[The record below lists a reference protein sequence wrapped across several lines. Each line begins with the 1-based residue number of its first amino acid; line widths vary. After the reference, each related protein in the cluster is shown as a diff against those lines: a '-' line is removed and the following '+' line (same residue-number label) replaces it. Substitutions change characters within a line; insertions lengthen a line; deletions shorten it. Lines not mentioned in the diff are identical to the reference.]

1 MRHIKKSW
9 SYSMSNVI
17 SASHLTLAYDNG
29 TKEIIKDATFSI
41 KKGEFVFITGPSG
54 SGKSTLLKALYGQ
67 IKASEGNLVIGGLD
81 LATAR
86 KSKLQELRTHMGII
100 FQDYKLVNE
109 WTVAK
114 NVVLPLM
121 IAGYSVDVQN
131 TQAQRLLKHV
141 KLSEHA
147 EKYPL
152 ELSGGEQQRVGVARA
167 LAKNPVVILADE
179 PTGNLDDYSSN
190 VIWDLMENACQ
201 QLDTTVLVV
210 THKIPSIFSLPYRH
224 FIIENKGVYEV
235 H

>member
-1 MRHIKKSW
+1 
-9 SYSMSNVI
+9 MSNVI
-17 SASHLTLAYDNG
+17 RASNLTLAYDD
-29 TKEIIKDATFSI
+29 KVIINDANFSI

-54 SGKSTLLKALYGQ
+54 SGKSTLLKSLYGQ
-67 IKASEGNLVIGGLD
+67 IKPSEGSLVVGGLD
-81 LATAR
+81 LANIR
-86 KSKLQELRTHMGII
+86 QEKLQELRTHMGII

-109 WTVAK
+109 WSVSK

-121 IAGYSVDVQN
+121 IAGYSTEVQE
-131 TQAQRLLKHV
+131 TQARRLLSHV
-141 KLSEHA
+141 KLSDHA
-147 EKYPL
+147 DKYPL

-210 THKIPSIFSLPYRH
+210 THKIPTIFSLPYRH
-224 FIIENKGVYEV
+224 FIIESKGVYEV

>member
-1 MRHIKKSW
+1 
-9 SYSMSNVI
+9 MSNVI
-17 SASHLTLAYDNG
+17 HASHLSLAYGNVD
-29 TKEIIKDATFSI
+29 KEIIKDATFSI

-67 IKASEGNLVIGGLD
+67 LKPSEGSLVVGGLD
-81 LATAR
+81 LSNIR
-86 KSKLQELRTHMGII
+86 QSKLQELRTHMGII

-121 IAGYSVDVQN
+121 IAGYSNEIQD
-131 TQAQRLLKHV
+131 TQARRLLKHV
-141 KLSEHA
+141 KLSEHSDR
-147 EKYPL
+147 YPL

-201 QLDTTVLVV
+201 QLNTTVLVV
-210 THKIPSIFSLPYRH
+210 THKIPTIFSLPYRH
-224 FIIENKGVYEV
+224 FIIESKGVYEV

>member
-1 MRHIKKSW
+1 
-9 SYSMSNVI
+9 MSNVI
-17 SASHLTLAYDNG
+17 TASHLTLAYDNG
-29 TKEIIKDATFSI
+29 AKKIIKDVNFSI

-67 IKASEGNLVIGGLD
+67 IKVSEGNLVVGGLD
-81 LATAR
+81 LASASQ
-86 KSKLQELRTHMGII
+86 SKLQELRMHMGII
-100 FQDYKLVNE
+100 FQHYKLINE
-109 WTVAK
+109 WTVSK

-141 KLSEHA
+141 KLAEHA
-147 EKYPL
+147 DKFPL

-201 QLDTTVLVV
+201 QLETTVLVV
-210 THKIPSIFSLPYRH
+210 THKIPTIFSLPYRH
-224 FIIENKGVYEV
+224 LIIESKGVYEV

>member
-1 MRHIKKSW
+1 
-9 SYSMSNVI
+9 MSNVI
-17 SASHLTLAYDNG
+17 HASHLTLAYEKG
-29 TKEIIKDATFSI
+29 EKEIIKDANFSI

-67 IKASEGNLVIGGLD
+67 LKPSEGSLVVGGLD
-81 LATAR
+81 LATVG

-109 WTVAK
+109 WSVAK

-121 IAGYSVDVQN
+121 IAGYSTEIQD
-131 TQAQRLLKHV
+131 TQAKRLLKHV

-147 EKYPL
+147 ERYPL

-210 THKIPSIFSLPYRH
+210 THKIPTIFSLPYRH
-224 FIIENKGVYEV
+224 FIIESKGVYEV

>member
-1 MRHIKKSW
+1 
-9 SYSMSNVI
+9 MSNVI
-17 SASHLTLAYDNG
+17 SAKNLTLAYDNG
-29 TKEIIKDATFSI
+29 RKEIIKNASFDI
-41 KKGEFVFITGPSG
+41 RKGDFVFITGPSG

-67 IKASEGNLVIGGLD
+67 LKPKSGNLVIGGVD
-81 LATAR
+81 LAHVR
-86 KSKLQELRTHMGII
+86 PKKLQELRTHLGII
-100 FQDYKLVNE
+100 FQDYKLINE

-121 IAGYSVDVQN
+121 IAGYSMDVQQ

-141 KLSEHA
+141 KLAEHA
-147 EKYPL
+147 DKYPL

-167 LAKNPVVILADE
+167 LSKNPVVILADE

-201 QLDTTVLVV
+201 QLETTVLVV
-210 THKIPSIFSLPYRH
+210 THKIPTIFSLPYRH
-224 FIIENKGVYEV
+224 FIIESKGVYEV

>member
-1 MRHIKKSW
+1 
-9 SYSMSNVI
+9 MSNVI
-17 SASHLTLAYDNG
+17 RALNLTLAYDN
-29 TKEIIKDATFSI
+29 KVIINDANFSI

-54 SGKSTLLKALYGQ
+54 SGKSTLLKSLYGQ
-67 IKASEGNLVIGGLD
+67 LKPSEGSLVVGGLD
-81 LATAR
+81 LANIR
-86 KSKLQELRTHMGII
+86 QKKLQELRTHMGII

-109 WTVAK
+109 WSVSK

-121 IAGYSVDVQN
+121 IAGYSTEVQE
-131 TQAQRLLKHV
+131 TQARRLLSHV
-141 KLSEHA
+141 KLTDHA
-147 EKYPL
+147 DKYPL

-210 THKIPSIFSLPYRH
+210 THKIPTIFSLPYRH
-224 FIIENKGVYEV
+224 FIIESKGVYEV

>member
-1 MRHIKKSW
+1 
-9 SYSMSNVI
+9 MSNVI
-17 SASHLTLAYDNG
+17 HASHLTLAYG
-29 TKEIIKDATFSI
+29 KGEKEVIKDANFSI

-67 IKASEGNLVIGGLD
+67 LKPSEGNLVVGGLD
-81 LATAR
+81 LANIR
-86 KSKLQELRTHMGII
+86 QRKLQELRTHMGII

-109 WTVAK
+109 WTVSK

-121 IAGYSVDVQN
+121 IAGYSTEVQE
-131 TQAQRLLKHV
+131 TQARRLLKHV
-141 KLSEHA
+141 KLSEYA
-147 EKYPL
+147 DRYPL

-210 THKIPSIFSLPYRH
+210 THKIPTIFSLPYRH
-224 FIIENKGVYEV
+224 FIIESKGVYEV

>member
-1 MRHIKKSW
+1 
-9 SYSMSNVI
+9 MSNVI

-29 TKEIIKDATFSI
+29 ESEIIKDATFNI

-54 SGKSTLLKALYGQ
+54 SGKSTLLKSLYGQ
-67 IKASEGNLVIGGLD
+67 IKANEGSLVVGGLD
-81 LATAR
+81 LATA
-86 KSKLQELRTHMGII
+86 KQKKLQELRTHMGII

-131 TQAQRLLKHV
+131 TQAARLLKHV
-141 KLSEHA
+141 KLENYA
-147 EKYPL
+147 DKFPL

-201 QLDTTVLVV
+201 QLETTVLVV
-210 THKIPSIFSLPYRH
+210 THKIPSVFSLPYRH

>member
-1 MRHIKKSW
+1 
-9 SYSMSNVI
+9 MSNVI
-17 SASHLTLAYDNG
+17 HASHLTLTYG
-29 TKEIIKDATFSI
+29 KSGKEVIKDANFSI

-54 SGKSTLLKALYGQ
+54 SGKSTLLKALYG
-67 IKASEGNLVIGGLD
+67 KLRPSEGSLVVGGLD
-81 LATAR
+81 LTNVSQR
-86 KSKLQELRTHMGII
+86 KLQELRTHMGII

-109 WTVAK
+109 WTVKK

-121 IAGYSVDVQN
+121 IAGYDSEIQE
-131 TQAQRLLKHV
+131 TQARRLLKHV
-141 KLSEHA
+141 KLPDYGD
-147 EKYPL
+147 KYPL

-210 THKIPSIFSLPYRH
+210 THKIPTIFSLPYRH
-224 FIIENKGVYEV
+224 FIIESKGVYEV

>member
-1 MRHIKKSW
+1 
-9 SYSMSNVI
+9 MSNVI
-17 SASHLTLAYDNG
+17 SASHLTLSYDNG
-29 TKEIIKDATFSI
+29 EQEIIKDATFNI

-54 SGKSTLLKALYGQ
+54 SGKSTLLKALYGEL
-67 IKASEGNLVIGGLD
+67 KASEGNLVIGGLD
-81 LATAR
+81 LGDV
-86 KSKLQELRTHMGII
+86 KPSKLQELRTHLGII
-100 FQDYKLVNE
+100 FQDYQLVNE

-131 TQAQRLLKHV
+131 TQAHRLLKHV

-147 EKYPL
+147 DRYPL

-210 THKIPSIFSLPYRH
+210 THKIPSVFSLPYRH
-224 FIIENKGVYEV
+224 FIIESKGIYEV

>member
-1 MRHIKKSW
+1 
-9 SYSMSNVI
+9 MSNVI
-17 SASHLTLAYDNG
+17 QASHLSLTYGNAG
-29 TKEIIKDATFSI
+29 KEVIKDANFSI

-54 SGKSTLLKALYGQ
+54 SGKSTLLKALYG
-67 IKASEGNLVIGGLD
+67 KLKPSEGNLVVGGQD
-81 LATAR
+81 LSNIR
-86 KSKLQELRTHMGII
+86 PSKLQELRTHMGII

-109 WTVAK
+109 WTVKK

-121 IAGYSVDVQN
+121 IAGYPTEIQD
-131 TQAQRLLKHV
+131 TQAYRLLKHV
-141 KLSEHA
+141 KLA
-147 EKYPL
+147 EYADKYPL

-167 LAKNPVVILADE
+167 LSKNPVVILADE

-210 THKIPSIFSLPYRH
+210 THKIPTIFSLPYRH
-224 FIIENKGVYEV
+224 FIIESKGVYEV

>member
-1 MRHIKKSW
+1 
-9 SYSMSNVI
+9 MSNVI
-17 SASHLTLAYDNG
+17 LASNMTLAYDDG
-29 TKEIIKDATFSI
+29 QKEIIKNASFSI

-54 SGKSTLLKALYGQ
+54 SGKSTLLKALYGAL
-67 IKASEGNLVIGGLD
+67 KPTAGSLVVGGVD
-81 LATAR
+81 MTSAGR
-86 KSKLQELRTHMGII
+86 SKLQELRRHMGII

-121 IAGYSVDVQN
+121 IAGYSTDVQN

-147 EKYPL
+147 DRYPL

-167 LAKNPVVILADE
+167 LSKNPLVILADE

-201 QLDTTVLVV
+201 QLETTVLVV
-210 THKIPSIFSLPYRH
+210 THRIPTIFSLPYRH
-224 FIIENKGVYEV
+224 FIIESKGVYEV

>member
-1 MRHIKKSW
+1 
-9 SYSMSNVI
+9 MSNVI
-17 SASHLTLAYDNG
+17 SAKNLTLAYDNG
-29 TKEIIKDATFSI
+29 RKEIIQNASFDI
-41 KKGEFVFITGPSG
+41 RKGDFVFITGPSG

-67 IKASEGNLVIGGLD
+67 LKPKSGNLVIGGVD
-81 LATAR
+81 LAHV
-86 KSKLQELRTHMGII
+86 KPKKLQELRTHLGII
-100 FQDYKLVNE
+100 FQDYKLINE

-121 IAGYSVDVQN
+121 IAGYSMDVQN
-131 TQAQRLLKHV
+131 TQAHRLLKHV

-147 EKYPL
+147 DKYPM

-167 LAKNPVVILADE
+167 LSKNPVVILADE

-201 QLDTTVLVV
+201 QLETTVLVV
-210 THKIPSIFSLPYRH
+210 THKIPTIFSLPYRH
-224 FIIENKGVYEV
+224 FIIESKGVYEV